1 MKEGDPATHARIHFL
16 MDHTQVFVVFSFFL
30 SQMTNCPFLGEG
42 RETVTAAVANGI
54 DELLNKGNQSLLQRS
69 CQLST
74 FFVVV
79 TGSSLSSQ
87 VIPHRRN
94 HVTVS
99 FHLSHVILSY
109 VTRMSSITCHLSPS
123 WAQRVTSASTMWNS
137 AQVLFCSV
145 TTYFQSRFFSM
156 HQYYVA
162 LSYD

>member
-1 MKEGDPATHARIHFL
+1 
-16 MDHTQVFVVFSFFL
+16 
-30 SQMTNCPFLGEG
+30 MTNYPFLGEG

-54 DELLNKGNQSLLQRS
+54 DELLNKGSQSLLDHVN
-69 CQLST
+69 CQNFLSL
-74 FFVVV
+74 
-79 TGSSLSSQ
+79 SLDHPLRIISSQ

-109 VTRMSSITCHLSPS
+109 VIHHMSFITQLGAKSDFSKRDVEQCIGF
-123 WAQRVTSASTMWNS
+123 
-137 AQVLFCSV
+137 VLFCHNLFSK
-145 TTYFQSRFFSM
+145 TFFFSM